1 MDNNELTF
9 TDMWYRYIVP
19 FFIGIGRSIK
29 RTVCSKRIIAVVLF
43 MVFVPVAAFAVFK
56 LSNKEAEKLYF
67 DVSSYMV
74 GIDEEKIDMTYVI
87 VNENESKCK
96 QSVALEVAMQQA
108 EVIADVIKSEQFLKT
123 LYNDE
128 NVMNGCACLINGLSD
143 KFCKLYIGDKINEDG
158 KISEGYFC
166 WAIKDYICVD
176 VDENGLFSVNVVNNI
191 PAWYKYKVATME
203 GDNKIVSNQYNNA
216 IKQYKDYPVLDNA
229 LISAVGNVI
238 ESIVPNALYDYM
250 FNVRKVNSMTGITN
264 VTANATQTMSE
275 DMSTFKTSFV
285 ISDWVKYAF
294 IGVVISMI
302 FFQIV
307 DMCKSIGDG
316 LKRYREKN

>member
-1 MDNNELTF
+1 MEEQELTF

-29 RTVCSKRIIAVVLF
+29 RTVFSKRIIAVVLF

-56 LSNKEAEKLYF
+56 LSNNGKKKLYF
-67 DVSSYMV
+67 SSSSYAVEIDKDKLDVS
-74 GIDEEKIDMTYVI
+74 IDKNGNNLV
-87 VNENESKCK
+87 SK
-96 QSVALEVAMQQA
+96 QSFALEVARQQA
-108 EVIADVIKSEQFLKT
+108 EVIAEVIKSEQFLKT

-176 VDENGLFSVNVVNNI
+176 VYENGLFSVNVVNNI

-229 LISAVGNVI
+229 FISAVGNVI

-250 FNVRKVNSMTGITN
+250 FNVRKVNSMTGITK

-275 DMSTFKTSFV
+275 DVFTFKTSFV